1 MDHQYMPKMFHDPHR
16 NSPAPHPSPSYI
28 LNVWSLTTK
37 HPNQRTVLAVLH
49 KVSVCVVKDSL
60 LFIVLPSS
68 LTSILHL
75 NSIIFYYQCNFAII
89 NKFL

>member
-1 MDHQYMPKMFHDPHR
+1 MFHDPHR
-16 NSPAPHPSPSYI
+16 NPPAPHPSPSYI

-75 NSIIFYYQCNFAII
+75 NSIIFYHQYNFAII